1 MKIIK
6 FYSDTCGPCKVLD
19 NNLKK
24 AKIEY
29 TAVDVNDDENAP
41 LLEKYNIRNIPV
53 LIKEDNGVVI
63 DKHHGIMTVEQLKN
77 WCNEAD

>member
-24 AKIEY
+24 LGVKYEAINVGEDKSFDMIDKYKIQS
-29 TAVDVNDDENAP
+29 V
-41 LLEKYNIRNIPV
+41 PV
-53 LIKEDNGVVI
+53 LIKEDEDGTIVARHNGLMNI
-63 DKHHGIMTVEQLKN
+63 EQLKEWLN
-77 WCNEAD
+77 G